1 MKEIL
6 LRARKD
12 PFDAVSP
19 EATLV
24 GNLIAENAGNL
35 IFSTAAYKIIGTAD
49 TRITADRFVIDP
61 AAAGRINER
70 YDAYVIPLA
79 NAFRI
84 SFEPVLIRMTQ
95 LIRRL
100 RIPVVILGVG
110 AQSTVLNDPARLE
123 RIEPAVRDFV
133 TAVLDRSPSIG
144 VRGEFTHD
152 YLRGLGFRDVEVIG
166 CPSMFI
172 HGERLHI
179 EKRRPALEPDA
190 RLAINVSPYV
200 KAMGPVVMHHVER
213 YPDLTYIPQDLAS
226 LERLLW
232 GDPAPVAD
240 PAEPLPIH
248 LAHPLFR
255 DDKVRFFVDP
265 WPWFDYLATMDFSFG
280 TRIHG
285 NIAALIA
292 GTPSFVLAHDSR
304 TLELVRY
311 FEIPHRLMADVRPD
325 VDAAELYEE
334 ADYGP
339 LNRGH
344 AARLATFLGYLERHG
359 IDHIFRSNAPD
370 PDVDTRMAATPFP
383 AAVTIASR
391 TAPHGLAG
399 RWKRTS
405 RRVRRMSRH
414 PRVRQIRVL
423 VARRRGR
430 GPAETTGAD

>member
-110 AQSTVLNDPARLE
+110 AQSNVLNDPARLE

-232 GDPAPVAD
+232 GDPTPVAD

-383 AAVTIASR
+383 TAVTIASR

-399 RWKRTS
+399 
-405 RRVRRMSRH
+405 
-414 PRVRQIRVL
+414 
-423 VARRRGR
+423 
-430 GPAETTGAD
+430 